1 MGVVEGVLRGQDAG
15 ETAGGLQSDI
25 LYKDEVTM
33 NLGRADLQD
42 NPRLREKA
50 TLCAYCVYLAIHIE
64 HRLQRSGALG
74 MIE

>member
-1 MGVVEGVLRGQDAG
+1 
-15 ETAGGLQSDI
+15 
-25 LYKDEVTM
+25 VTM